1 MTKKILLLVLSLPLI
16 LMLCL
21 FTTSNTISLAISIPV
36 TGIEITSDKIVYLDM
51 DKNEI
56 HKVEYIVFPTNS
68 GNKNVSFSTEEV
80 AGEKYASLEY
90 INGKIVP
97 KSSGVAKVFLTTVD
111 GGFKDSF
118 IVYVNSTKIQGIN
131 STIEKTEI
139 YIGDE
144 TQIKNEFV
152 PAETKDKLLEYTSSD
167 ENVAKVDANG
177 VVYGISSGKA
187 TITIKSTSNNSVYD
201 TVMITV
207 LSKDGL
213 NIAPKNTKTWNVK
226 GSVNLEVSKNIEYK
240 TIEYRFLDEQGK
252 EYKQS
257 PFREFKIESIGSNKY
272 IVNYEFT
279 EGFVG
284 VVNIEYTLKSLL
296 DMVIETETCQIE
308 KVDEVNIEFNYS
320 EIPSFVQG
328 VEDVLL
334 YKLTPQ
340 DALNDKNVRIE
351 FSTNNENVLLEK
363 RVGNVIT
370 IKALK
375 AGVTTVTLTLID
387 GDSTKSIS
395 TDVVIKPNSFIIEET
410 ANTYGD
416 EQLLTIGRNDIFNQ
430 VSKFKFNV
438 TFGKTELGSNFYE
451 NIKWVTSNPLVK
463 VEDGELSIIDPLLN
477 EIVEIKVVYEYQTFK
492 IETGVFKIRCIGNGI
507 NVYSYQDLLEA
518 SKEEL
523 PIILHKDIVEDF
535 GKDRNGNKMNIKD
548 VYTEIQTT
556 YDNTYFKNLEA
567 LYPNKYSAEE
577 LSKIKVLLSFKAD
590 VYGNGYVV
598 NAHNLSYQCD
608 STGALLSDAL
618 FRGPLN
624 FVAVTETGAS
634 AVSVKGQDNICF
646 ALYEGA
652 SLNNIQLKGCTLQS
666 DSNNSYDLT
675 DLNYVGTVVEV
686 LGDNVEVNYSRIS
699 NGRTVMRIF
708 GDIND
713 SSKIINVNINNSVL
727 TVAREF
733 ILRMGSNHYVQ
744 GTKENNSPY
753 LDSNTKLSFPVYV
766 EYKHK
771 TEEQKQQYD
780 ESYIKTFVTV
790 KNCAFKDCGIFAI
803 ALDSHF
809 SGELLANAKN
819 YVENSQS
826 LSQLKEL
833 FNPWYDLAKTS
844 YGAKLIFEGEVRI
857 YDWKKLENVDSSTL
871 IDISLK
877 GGSFDNI
884 FERLTFDVKQLVNIA
899 SQKQQFKN
907 IVYTDT
913 KGTKYVHGGIAF
925 FGGGKNY
932 SCFEDRTNNAFETL
946 NGYEINLSDVES
958 SYLNLAAGNESF
970 YFLIYDATTLN
981 FLPEKQEEYLS
992 SDSSAYDFV
1001 FKK

>member
-340 DALNDKNVRIE
+340 DALNDKNM
-351 FSTNNENVLLEK
+351 
-363 RVGNVIT
+363 
-370 IKALK
+370 
-375 AGVTTVTLTLID
+375 
-387 GDSTKSIS
+387 
-395 TDVVIKPNSFIIEET
+395 
-410 ANTYGD
+410 
-416 EQLLTIGRNDIFNQ
+416 
-430 VSKFKFNV
+430 
-438 TFGKTELGSNFYE
+438 
-451 NIKWVTSNPLVK
+451 
-463 VEDGELSIIDPLLN
+463 
-477 EIVEIKVVYEYQTFK
+477 
-492 IETGVFKIRCIGNGI
+492 
-507 NVYSYQDLLEA
+507 
-518 SKEEL
+518 
-523 PIILHKDIVEDF
+523 
-535 GKDRNGNKMNIKD
+535 GNK
-548 VYTEIQTT
+548 
-556 YDNTYFKNLEA
+556 
-567 LYPNKYSAEE
+567 
-577 LSKIKVLLSFKAD
+577 
-590 VYGNGYVV
+590 
-598 NAHNLSYQCD
+598 
-608 STGALLSDAL
+608 
-618 FRGPLN
+618 R
-624 FVAVTETGAS
+624 
-634 AVSVKGQDNICF
+634 
-646 ALYEGA
+646 
-652 SLNNIQLKGCTLQS
+652 
-666 DSNNSYDLT
+666 
-675 DLNYVGTVVEV
+675 
-686 LGDNVEVNYSRIS
+686 
-699 NGRTVMRIF
+699 
-708 GDIND
+708 
-713 SSKIINVNINNSVL
+713 
-727 TVAREF
+727 
-733 ILRMGSNHYVQ
+733 
-744 GTKENNSPY
+744 
-753 LDSNTKLSFPVYV
+753 
-766 EYKHK
+766 
-771 TEEQKQQYD
+771 
-780 ESYIKTFVTV
+780 
-790 KNCAFKDCGIFAI
+790 
-803 ALDSHF
+803 
-809 SGELLANAKN
+809 
-819 YVENSQS
+819 
-826 LSQLKEL
+826 
-833 FNPWYDLAKTS
+833 
-844 YGAKLIFEGEVRI
+844 
-857 YDWKKLENVDSSTL
+857 
-871 IDISLK
+871 
-877 GGSFDNI
+877 
-884 FERLTFDVKQLVNIA
+884 
-899 SQKQQFKN
+899 
-907 IVYTDT
+907 
-913 KGTKYVHGGIAF
+913 
-925 FGGGKNY
+925 
-932 SCFEDRTNNAFETL
+932 
-946 NGYEINLSDVES
+946 
-958 SYLNLAAGNESF
+958 
-970 YFLIYDATTLN
+970 
-981 FLPEKQEEYLS
+981 
-992 SDSSAYDFV
+992 
-1001 FKK
+1001 